1 MAISQKETVNMMIWN
16 DLQARVEEVKQE
28 DGETIRHFEGS
39 SHLVLSNGAHLRD
52 LRDGRYIEE
61 DGTMWTEAYEINE
74 DEEAVHV
81 GFFFRL

>member
-1 MAISQKETVNMMIWN
+1 MMIWN

-28 DGETIRHFEGS
+28 DGETIRYFDGF
-39 SHLVLSNGAHLRD
+39 SHLVLSNGVHLRN
-52 LRDGRYIEE
+52 LSDGRYVEE
-61 DGTMWTEAYEINE
+61 DGTIWTEAYEINE